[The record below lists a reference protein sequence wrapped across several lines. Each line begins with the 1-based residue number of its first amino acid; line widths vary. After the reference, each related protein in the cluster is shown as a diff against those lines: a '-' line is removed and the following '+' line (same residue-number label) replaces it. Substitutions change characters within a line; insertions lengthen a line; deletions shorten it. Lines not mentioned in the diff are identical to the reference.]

1 MNVQLSDISSGGY
14 RGRLIEFQPRTKG
27 AEIILGKNIATNN
40 GVFLCCAKKI
50 TVGDDTLIGSNVT
63 IMDHNAHGVKP
74 HERRTSAGT
83 PKEVEIGK
91 NVWIGS
97 DVFILPGT
105 KIGDNSIVG
114 AGAVV
119 SGIFPKNV
127 IIMGNPGVVIKEIKE

>member
-1 MNVQLSDISSGGY
+1 
-14 RGRLIEFQPRTKG
+14 
-27 AEIILGKNIATNN
+27 
-40 GVFLCCAKKI
+40 
-50 TVGDDTLIGSNVT
+50 
-63 IMDHNAHGVKP
+63 MDHNAHGVKP
-74 HERRTSAGT
+74 NERRTSVGT

-127 IIMGNPGVVIKEIKE
+127 IIMGNPGVMIKEIKE